1 MEHIIQ
7 HNSTYMYIIVCAS
20 RIPPRP
26 LEALRLKA
34 GLWEALGKALPLPEG
49 SWHFQ
54 MAFVSAIRLLALPAG
69 FWQLRKVLGTSRW
82 PLAFPEGLSYFQRA
96 YSISEGTILLP
107 DGRILKL
114 WSFLC
119 CIWEALGA
127 FLGAVGRF
135 EEA

>member
-1 MEHIIQ
+1 M
-7 HNSTYMYIIVCAS
+7 
-20 RIPPRP
+20 
-26 LEALRLKA
+26 
-34 GLWEALGKALPLPEG
+34 EALGKALPLPEG